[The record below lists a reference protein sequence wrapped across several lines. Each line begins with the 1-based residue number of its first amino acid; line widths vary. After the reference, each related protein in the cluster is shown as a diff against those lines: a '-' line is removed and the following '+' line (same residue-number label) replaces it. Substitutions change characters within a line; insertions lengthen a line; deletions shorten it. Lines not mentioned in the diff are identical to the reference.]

1 MNRWLVLFG
10 LTIISS
16 AFAVLMAADQPEAK
30 AGKQVTIVGR
40 LVDATCFVV
49 SSGDAADRDHA
60 ECGSACLASGM
71 PAALLPDDAKDPA
84 ALLFLLTNPEPLS
97 GQVGQ
102 TVKVEGRV
110 YEHFNAFDVQRLW
123 VRNAGQWR
131 EVRLDDERH
140 RNGGPER
147 ARR

>member
-1 MNRWLVLFG
+1 MNRWLVLLG
-10 LTIISS
+10 VTIIAS

-49 SSGDAADRDHA
+49 SSGDAGDRDHA

-71 PAALLPDDAKDPA
+71 PAGLLPDDAEDPA

-102 TVKVEGRV
+102 TVKVEGRSN
-110 YEHFNAFDVQRLW
+110 ERFNAFDVQRLW

-131 EVRLDDERH
+131 GVRLDDERH
-140 RNGGPER
+140 RDGGPER
-147 ARR
+147 ARQ

>member
-1 MNRWLVLFG
+1 MNRWLVLLG
-10 LTIISS
+10 VTIIVS
-16 AFAVLMAADQPEAK
+16 AFAVLMAADPPEAK
-30 AGKQVTIVGR
+30 AGKQVAVVGR

-49 SSGDAADRDHA
+49 SSVDAADRDHA

-71 PAALLPDDAKDPA
+71 PAALLPDDAEDPA

-102 TVKVEGRV
+102 TVKVEGRL
-110 YEHFNAFDVQRLW
+110 YERFRAFDVQRLW

-140 RNGGPER
+140 RDGGPER
-147 ARR
+147 AQH

>member
-1 MNRWLVLFG
+1 MNRWLVLLG
-10 LTIISS
+10 VTITLG
-16 AFAVLMAADQPEAK
+16 AFVVLMAADQPEVR
-30 AGKQVTIVGR
+30 AGKQVAIVGR

-49 SSGDAADRDHA
+49 SSGDAGDRDHA

-123 VRNAGQWR
+123 VRNGGEWR

-140 RNGGPER
+140 RDDGPER